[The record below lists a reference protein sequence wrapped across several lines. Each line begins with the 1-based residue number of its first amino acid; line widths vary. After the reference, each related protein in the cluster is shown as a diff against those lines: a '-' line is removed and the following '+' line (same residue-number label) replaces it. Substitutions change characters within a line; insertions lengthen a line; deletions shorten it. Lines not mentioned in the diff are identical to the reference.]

1 MPAPQLRGGHF
12 TAMQKAAPFH
22 SGKGQLFYAFLCS
35 AQADAHAA
43 GDGDQ
48 LAAFGDIAGLAGDIL
63 QAILGNMVV
72 DHGHGHAIALDSTS
86 LAA

>member
-35 AQADAHAA
+35 AQADAHEKWQKWNPEHGFFDWA
-43 GDGDQ
+43 Q
-48 LAAFGDIAGLAGDIL
+48 V
-63 QAILGNMVV
+63 AIHVHQETGEYYYSTLNLGR
-72 DHGHGHAIALDSTS
+72 A
-86 LAA
+86 